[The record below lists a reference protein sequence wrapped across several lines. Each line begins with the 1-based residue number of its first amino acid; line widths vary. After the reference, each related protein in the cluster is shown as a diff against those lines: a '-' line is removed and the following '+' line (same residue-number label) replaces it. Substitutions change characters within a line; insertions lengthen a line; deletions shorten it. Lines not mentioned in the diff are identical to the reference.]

1 MLKTFAD
8 HKRPLACVA
17 VFFFATGGSIAYAA
31 ESSRTVNVEYA
42 TAQPQK
48 MGEGERLYRYFGVAS
63 GLRNE
68 GRFEEAVEILE
79 YLVEKDPGDDYV
91 RSHLERARGE
101 MREHK
106 TKWKADSKKDAARLK
121 KEKIQGLTLSGIE
134 CYEAGDHDKSLLQ
147 FANVLSLDPK
157 NQAAKSYMEK
167 LKHYY
172 TKELEMENIA
182 RSFVM
187 GEKEGEAASGNAAD
201 VEELKYIALNKR
213 ADSLL
218 KQAELGFKI
227 DEIVTAQKTREEKSS
242 ELTLGPGDIVQVS
255 VLDHPE
261 LSGEVKVLLSGEI
274 KLPLVND
281 IVMAKDLTVGELA
294 EKVTQAMGRY
304 VQNACVNVLAIEYK
318 SKTFYI
324 VDELTCTPY
333 PITRSDFTLRDA
345 LFTADWGDNRALGRV
360 LVMKPS
366 ERRPTIKK
374 VDAFDLIYRG
384 NLKNNMRIRDGD
396 VIYVPMTYM
405 AKVTK
410 TIADTLGPF
419 RAIRQARDNYLN
431 LRWNRHDW
439 KGVLRL
445 PENYEAQPED
455 GKNVNLENLSLRD
468 YIISR

>member
-1 MLKTFAD
+1 M
-8 HKRPLACVA
+8 CVA
-17 VFFFATGGSIAYAA
+17 MFFFAAGGSVAYAA

-42 TAQPQK
+42 TARPQK
-48 MGEGERLYRYFGVAS
+48 TSEGERLYRYFGVAS
-63 GLRNE
+63 GLRKE
-68 GRFEEAVEILE
+68 GRLEEAVEILG
-79 YLVEKDPGDDYV
+79 YLVEKDPGNDYV
-91 RSHLERARGE
+91 RSYLERAKEE
-101 MREHK
+101 MRKHK
-106 TKWKADSKKDAARLK
+106 TKWKSDSKKDAADLK
-121 KEKIQGLTLSGIE
+121 KEKIQSLTLDGTD
-134 CYEAGDHDKSLLQ
+134 CYEAGDYDRSLLQ
-147 FANVLSLDPK
+147 FANVLSLDSK
-157 NQAAKSYMEK
+157 NQTAKRYMKK
-167 LKHYY
+167 LKRYY
-172 TKELEMENIA
+172 AKELKMENIA
-182 RSFVM
+182 RSLTK
-187 GEKEGEAASGNAAD
+187 GKKENDVVSENTAD

-213 ADSLL
+213 AEGLL

-227 DEIVTAQKTREEKSS
+227 DEIVTSEKTREEKSRK
-242 ELTLGPGDIVQVS
+242 LTLGPGDIVQIS

-261 LSGEVKVLLSGEI
+261 LSGEVAVLLDGEI

-281 IVMAKDLTVGELA
+281 IVMAKDLTVDELA

-304 VQNACVNVLAIEYK
+304 VQKARVNVLAIEYK
-318 SKTFYI
+318 SKTYYI

-366 ERRPTIKK
+366 RRHPVTKK

-384 NLKNNMRIRDGD
+384 DLKNNMRIQDGD

-410 TIADTLGPF
+410 TVADTLGPF

-431 LRWNRHDW
+431 LKWNRRDW
-439 KGVLRL
+439 EGALRL
-445 PENYEAQPED
+445 PENYDAQPED
-455 GKNVNLENLSLRD
+455 GKSVNLENLSLRD